1 MFTRKPEHGTYSKP
15 TVWRELQQRAFGSS
29 FVDYFETLVLPFVSM
44 TIAWGTIGRDGKLID
59 PELQLDRY
67 FNGTQVDPAAG
78 SAFLRSLT
86 MDRDQFRAV
95 LQRHVRKDG
104 LPHAPIAFIKA
115 PLVDVG
121 DGWAIA
127 SSPWAVREYLRG
139 GIWSKFLKASKEMDG
154 PDEGP
159 QIFTG
164 DFGIAFELTC
174 RDLAREA
181 KAHPK
186 FIGALELSKA
196 PGTQDEIEDVVFR
209 EGDSA
214 ALFSAKAR
222 LMKEPVA
229 RQAIER
235 SKVIEW
241 YYEFFFDK
249 KTVKKGKKFRV
260 GVLRLLDLKV
270 DALLA
275 SSSPPSRI
283 FPVLLS
289 YDHLGENAALY
300 EWLDEQCKK
309 LNLLQHPTVQP
320 LTLMEMDDYEA
331 LLKLAADGRSIIDLL
346 AQKVGPKW
354 RLGRMTSFVHELG
367 KGVPM
372 RLPSFETHFQQITDA
387 TSMRLFG
394 QKPQT

>member
-1 MFTRKPEHGTYSKP
+1 MPLLLSSKRHLSMLAMVGP
-15 TVWRELQQRAFGSS
+15 LP
-29 FVDYFETLVLPFVSM
+29 VLR
-44 TIAWGTIGRDGKLID
+44 GR
-59 PELQLDRY
+59 
-67 FNGTQVDPAAG
+67 F
-78 SAFLRSLT
+78 
-86 MDRDQFRAV
+86 
-95 LQRHVRKDG
+95 
-104 LPHAPIAFIKA
+104 
-115 PLVDVG
+115 
-121 DGWAIA
+121 
-127 SSPWAVREYLRG
+127 EYLRG

-260 GVLRLLDLKV
+260 GVLRLRSEEHTSELQ
-270 DALLA
+270 
-275 SSSPPSRI
+275 SR
-283 FPVLLS
+283 
-289 YDHLGENAALY
+289 
-300 EWLDEQCKK
+300 
-309 LNLLQHPTVQP
+309 
-320 LTLMEMDDYEA
+320 
-331 LLKLAADGRSIIDLL
+331 
-346 AQKVGPKW
+346 
-354 RLGRMTSFVHELG
+354 
-367 KGVPM
+367 
-372 RLPSFETHFQQITDA
+372 
-387 TSMRLFG
+387 
-394 QKPQT
+394 